1 MSLSAATL
9 TLNGSATDVWI
20 FQAGTTLTTATS
32 TSIIL
37 EGRAR
42 EENIFWALGTSATIG
57 YASAFKGN
65 ILASAAISFGH
76 DSSLVGRALAMT
88 AVTFEGG
95 SSVSLPGTTTARK
108 NLRTAVR
115 PVHATPD
122 TTVDATP
129 ETAVE
134 AAVEATVDT
143 TVDATVDATPY
154 TTPDTTPDTTVILGA
169 CAKFALDAGSA
180 MTFDGT
186 TTTVSVGDIG
196 VSPGTTLTGSL
207 IHNGLIDIV
216 ATNSNQCASDRIT
229 AYNQLA
235 AMVCSTLRFELGG
248 ITVTPGVYCSTGAMS
263 LTAGILYFDGKG
275 LYVFQAASTIITSG
289 STKMVLSNY
298 AQASDIYWKVGS
310 SATIGHDSVFCGTII
325 AYASITYNI
334 NTTINGRG
342 LAGAGISFAGNSMV
356 TLY

>member
-9 TLNGSATDVWI
+9 TLIGSATDVWI

-37 EGRAR
+37 GGSAR

-57 YASAFKGN
+57 YASDFKGN

-88 AVTFEGG
+88 AVSFEGG
-95 SSVSLPGTTTARK
+95 SSVTLPGTTTAGR
-108 NLRTAVR
+108 NLRTAVQA
-115 PVHATPD
+115 VH
-122 TTVDATP
+122 
-129 ETAVE
+129 TA
-134 AAVEATVDT
+134 
-143 TVDATVDATPY
+143 
-154 TTPDTTPDTTVILGA
+154 DTTPDTTVILGA
-169 CAKFALDAGSA
+169 CAQFALDAGSA
-180 MTFDGT
+180 ITFDGN

-263 LTAGILYFDGKG
+263 LTAGTLYFSGKG

-289 STKMVLSNY
+289 STSMVLSNY

-310 SATIGHDSVFCGTII
+310 SATIGHDSNFLGTII

-334 NTTINGRG
+334 NTKINGRG
-342 LAGAGISFAGNSMV
+342 LAGAGISFAGNSV
-356 TLY
+356 VVRE